1 MNTNL
6 KSLMRQLLSSPKN
19 FPVETALGVA
29 FFIISVLDME
39 KVINTD
45 ICWLFVPLLTL
56 SFWLRRVNRWAYFAS
71 FFLFMPLMAINL
83 TPFLW
88 TTGFFFTYA
97 LAAILLVVGSRKM
110 DNRAFASHTLH
121 VTTQL
126 FFGLLISLT
135 LMLAVLAIIASF
147 LYIFGISKGKT
158 YEYILLFIWL
168 VTAPQICCTLISNDE
183 DVVSEPA
190 KILRLILNYIL
201 SPAIIIYTV
210 ILYTYF
216 LKIAFEWD
224 LPKGGVAWMVMGFI
238 SVALIGKM
246 AQAVLSRRYFDWY
259 YSHFTLI
266 AIPPLIL
273 YWVGFLYRIRLYSF
287 TEDRVYLLVAGIL
300 MTLFV
305 LMLLHERTSR
315 FQLMAIILGGAII
328 LFTYIP
334 GISAK
339 HIGLRCQEQ
348 RIKNFIS
355 ELKLSDIKTGKFS
368 KDIDFDN
375 IQKDSLLCERYQE
388 ACNVIRYVRRGM
400 GEDKFNAQYGS
411 WDFSESQFQ
420 YNSTYIPT
428 TQHYPKYPIQ
438 LDNYNILL
446 KEYDY
451 QCTYNDHMITVRPWQ
466 KEGKN
471 IIEYPIDSMVLA
483 NPKLLDNPEEL
494 LVYKNDSLMIVL
506 PMIVLEGK
514 KISFISSS
522 NFQLYRKT
530 IDR

>member
-71 FFLFMPLMAINL
+71 FLLFMPLMAINL

-147 LYIFGISKGKT
+147 LYIFGISKGKI

-201 SPAIIIYTV
+201 SPAIIIYTI

-216 LKIAFEWD
+216 FKIAFEWD

-305 LMLLHERTSR
+305 LMLLHERTRR

-355 ELKLSDIKTGKFS
+355 ELKLSDVKTGKFS

-420 YNSTYIPT
+420 YNSAYIPT

-438 LDNYNILL
+438 LGDYNILL